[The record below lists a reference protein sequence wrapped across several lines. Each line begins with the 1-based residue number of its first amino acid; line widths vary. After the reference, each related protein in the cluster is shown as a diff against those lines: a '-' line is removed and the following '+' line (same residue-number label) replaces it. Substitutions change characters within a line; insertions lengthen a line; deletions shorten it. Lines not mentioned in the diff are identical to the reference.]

1 MRFIEIES
9 GVREVCRAGRMN
21 DRGKGGR
28 VVWGD
33 IVGETGNEVALGG
46 WGYGDGKL
54 VGFAA
59 SGEVCFVRANA

>member
-1 MRFIEIES
+1 
-9 GVREVCRAGRMN
+9 MN